1 MISRMTPTS
10 KEKYA
15 TIAVKSAAEAK
26 SAANKTAEA
35 SKSIRNIE
43 MNGKPQFSILYLFS
57 FAAIFLKDNVTT
69 IVLTLTKLN
78 DFR

>member
-1 MISRMTPTS
+1 
-10 KEKYA
+10 
-15 TIAVKSAAEAK
+15 
-26 SAANKTAEA
+26 
-35 SKSIRNIE
+35 